1 MKVHN
6 FSDNFDIQ
14 QFKGQSI
21 MQCYSQP
28 SQEENN
34 LNQIFTTR
42 KISIK
47 YKRNKKALGD
57 RQEFQKFTTHTLFM
71 NKRSYSRRYSNKKLK
86 KKKRSQERE

>member
-1 MKVHN
+1 
-6 FSDNFDIQ
+6 
-14 QFKGQSI
+14 

-86 KKKRSQERE
+86 KKKEAKKESDLGYIFKYDPEEGRKA